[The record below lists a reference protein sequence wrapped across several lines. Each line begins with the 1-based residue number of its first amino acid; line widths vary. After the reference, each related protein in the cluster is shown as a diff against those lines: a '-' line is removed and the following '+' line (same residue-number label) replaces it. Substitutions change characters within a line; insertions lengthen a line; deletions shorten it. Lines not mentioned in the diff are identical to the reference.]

1 MEETKPKRTRKT
13 SAKKVET
20 TERKSMPAL
29 SPESKENRLIH
40 LATNLAEKQLMDG
53 TAAPSV
59 INHFLKLATSRE
71 RLEQEILEKQAK
83 LIEAKASSIA
93 EGKDA
98 EKLAKQAIEAM
109 KNYSSS
115 SQ

>member
-1 MEETKPKRTRKT
+1 MEETKPKRTRKSST
-13 SAKKVET
+13 KKVEPV
-20 TERKSMPAL
+20 ERKSMPAL

-40 LATNLAEKQLMDG
+40 LATNLAEKQLMEG

-83 LIEAKASSIA
+83 LIEAKASNLA
-93 EGKDA
+93 ESKDA
-98 EKLAKQAIEAM
+98 EKLAKAAIEAM

-115 SQ
+115 AK